1 MLFWGFSLR
10 ISPYLIGH
18 FWPYQHSSS
27 APLPCGDAVSSDPLG
42 LALCVRALKLFRAP
56 LLAHTPSAPWL
67 EDRRSRWAQAF
78 RDLAQHT
85 LDRME
90 ALADDR
96 AAELLSLR
104 AASILP
110 EDVALHTRIIDFL
123 MDRDL
128 QPELIRYLSYLS
140 RRCGWMEPLS
150 V

>member
-1 MLFWGFSLR
+1 M
-10 ISPYLIGH
+10 
-18 FWPYQHSSS
+18 
-27 APLPCGDAVSSDPLG
+27 
-42 LALCVRALKLFRAP
+42 
-56 LLAHTPSAPWL
+56 
-67 EDRRSRWAQAF
+67 
-78 RDLAQHT
+78 AQHT

-110 EDVALHTRIIDFL
+110 EDEALHTRIIDFL
-123 MDRDL
+123 MERDL

-140 RRCGWMEPLS
+140 RQCGWMEPLS